1 MPVDMSQ
8 IAVDLQGCE
17 AKNIFLDPIFTDG
30 DLMNLFEIMPNIKS
44 GSQKMLFAGTLDNI
58 LRQRKGCGF
67 DPVAGLKMNQRCI
80 SVTRVKGETAECFEE
95 FSQTILQELLRSGVE
110 MGDLTGTQIAAIIL
124 ERLQTAAVRQINM
137 LAFFGDKAS
146 GNAAQNIVDGLWT
159 VYLPQLVTQN
169 LTPRVNSTSGTALGA
184 GDAIALFDAVF
195 DGATNELDAFDEG
208 EKVIMT
214 TRQVWEQLKKDYRD
228 NVQGSCCFLEQ
239 VENGRERLFYNG
251 IEVMKM
257 ARWEGLASQFM
268 GTVLPGVTSNFN
280 LVLYTHRRNLVLGTN
295 MVSDINRI
303 QTWFDMDSEEYRTR
317 QAFQLG
323 FNYVHPSLF
332 SVAY

>member
-1 MPVDMSQ
+1 
-8 IAVDLQGCE
+8 
-17 AKNIFLDPIFTDG
+17 
-30 DLMNLFEIMPNIKS
+30 
-44 GSQKMLFAGTLDNI
+44 
-58 LRQRKGCGF
+58 
-67 DPVAGLKMNQRCI
+67 
-80 SVTRVKGETAECFEE
+80 
-95 FSQTILQELLRSGVE
+95 
-110 MGDLTGTQIAAIIL
+110 
-124 ERLQTAAVRQINM
+124 M
-137 LAFFGDKAS
+137 LAFFGDKATA
-146 GNAAQNIVDGLWT
+146 NAAQNIVDGLWT
-159 VYLPQLVTQN
+159 VYLPSLATQN

-184 GDAIALFDAVF
+184 GDAITLLDAVF

-208 EKVIMT
+208 DKVIMT

-257 ARWEGLASQFM
+257 SRWEGLASQFM

-323 FNYVHPSLF
+323 FNYVHPSLM
-332 SVAY
+332 SIAY